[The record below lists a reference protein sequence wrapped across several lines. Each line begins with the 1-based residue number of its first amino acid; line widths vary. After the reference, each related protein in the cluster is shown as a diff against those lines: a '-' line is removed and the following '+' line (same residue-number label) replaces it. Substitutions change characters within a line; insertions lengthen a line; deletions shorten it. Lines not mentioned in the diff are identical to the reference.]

1 MCSRFYMTD
10 FVRSGIKQK
19 RAVYYKPH
27 VYLLVESGGVDGFR
41 LTLGVRLSS
50 VFMPKNKR
58 TARSEP
64 HVHLLVES
72 GGVEPPSENRFTR
85 LSTRLV
91 NHLNLP
97 IGTPVDRIT
106 SGQPFGYGKSY
117 KAITQDVGCCV
128 TPKPKPQHSS
138 AGRKLHLGSY

>member
-1 MCSRFYMTD
+1 MSL
-10 FVRSGIKQK
+10 IKFCIQI
-19 RAVYYKPH
+19 RV
-27 VYLLVESGGVDGFR
+27 LVESGGVDGVR
-41 LTLGVRLSS
+41 LTLGVRHPSTCN
-50 VFMPKNKR
+50 PNNKY
-58 TARSEP
+58 TFRSEP
-64 HVHLLVES
+64 HIYYLVES

-85 LSTRLV
+85 LSTCLV

>member
-1 MCSRFYMTD
+1 MSCA
-10 FVRSGIKQK
+10 FVIWCRHSAGG
-19 RAVYYKPH
+19 VG
-27 VYLLVESGGVDGFR
+27 GGVDGLR

-58 TARSEP
+58 TAQSEP